1 MKKAIEALSEA
12 DHMLLNAEIRIHSIK
27 DDIKKSI
34 TDQNANELLELQLS
48 LKQIYLSAT
57 KIENVLLK
65 IINEALE
72 NKSINH

>member
-1 MKKAIEALSEA
+1 MKKAIEALAEA
-12 DHMLLNAEIRIHSIK
+12 DHMLLTAEIRIHSIK

-34 TDQNANELLELQLS
+34 MEENINELLELQLK

-72 NKSINH
+72 NKSIG

>member
-1 MKKAIEALSEA
+1 MKKAIETLAEA

-34 TDQNANELLELQLS
+34 IEENTNELLELQLS
-48 LKQIYLSAT
+48 LKQIYLSIT

-72 NKSINH
+72 DKSMV